1 MAQAKVLNEKEIRKV
16 LLHIASKKHSARNR
30 CMFLMTT
37 NCGMR
42 VGEVAALRICDVLT
56 NDGQIVDEIRLKA
69 EQTKGSVGRTVL
81 LSKKM
86 QEELHN
92 YLSIRF
98 KLDDLLAVT
107 YTDTSRA
114 LFPSQQ
120 NNNRGFSPSTL
131 AQHFHYLYKN
141 AKVDGASSHSG
152 RRGFI
157 TNLANKGVSVRLLM
171 ELVGHS
177 SMSVTQKYID
187 VNPKMLRASVELL

>member
-16 LLHIASKKHSARNR
+16 LLYIAAHKHSARNR
-30 CMFLMTT
+30 VMFLLTT
-37 NCGMR
+37 NCGLR
-42 VGEVAALRICDVLT
+42 VKEVSQLRLSNILT
-56 NDGQIVDEIRLKA
+56 FEGKIKEEFFLSA
-69 EQTKGSVGRTVL
+69 EQTKGSKGRTIY

-177 SMSVTQKYID
+177 SMSVTQKYMET
-187 VNPKMLRASVELL
+187 NPTQLRASIELI

>member
-16 LLHIASKKHSARNR
+16 LLYIAAHKHSARNR
-30 CMFLMTT
+30 AMFLLTT
-37 NCGMR
+37 NCGLR
-42 VGEVAALRICDVLT
+42 VKEVSQLRLSNILT
-56 NDGQIVDEIRLKA
+56 SEGKIREEFFLSA
-69 EQTKGSVGRTVL
+69 EQTKGSKGRTIY

-177 SMSVTQKYID
+177 SMSVTQKYMET
-187 VNPKMLRASVELL
+187 NPTQLRASIELI

>member
-16 LLHIASKKHSARNR
+16 LLHIAAHKHAARNR
-30 CMFLMTT
+30 AMFLLTT
-37 NCGMR
+37 NCGLR
-42 VGEVAALRICDVLT
+42 VKEVASLKISNILT
-56 NDGQIVDEIRLKA
+56 SEGQIREEFFLSA
-69 EQTKGSVGRTVL
+69 EQTKGSRGRTIY

-92 YLSIRF
+92 YLSTRF
-98 KLDDLLAVT
+98 KLTDLLAVT

-114 LFPSQQ
+114 LFPSQR
-120 NNNRGFSPSTL
+120 NNIRGFSPSTL

-152 RRGFI
+152 RRMFI
-157 TNLANKGVSVRLLM
+157 TALSEKGVSVRLLM

>member
-16 LLHIASKKHSARNR
+16 LLYIAAHKHSARNR
-30 CMFLMTT
+30 AMFLLTT
-37 NCGMR
+37 NCGLR
-42 VGEVAALRICDVLT
+42 VKEVAQLRLSNIL
-56 NDGQIVDEIRLKA
+56 NSEGKIREEFFLSA
-69 EQTKGSVGRTVL
+69 EQTKGSKGRTIY

-86 QEELHN
+86 QEELYN
-92 YLSIRF
+92 YLSTRF
-98 KLDDLLAVT
+98 KLTDLLAVT

-131 AQHFHYLYKN
+131 CQHFHYLYKN

-177 SMSVTQKYID
+177 SMSVTQKYMET
-187 VNPKMLRASVELL
+187 NPTQLRASIELL

>member
-1 MAQAKVLNEKEIRKV
+1 MAQAKVLSISDTRKI
-16 LLHIASKKHSARNR
+16 LLYIAAHKHSARNR
-30 CMFLMTT
+30 AMFLITT
-37 NCGMR
+37 NCGLR
-42 VGEVAALRICDVLT
+42 AKEVAALRLCDVLT
-56 NDGQIVDEIRLKA
+56 SEGKIRKEFFLSA
-69 EQTKGSVGRTVL
+69 EKTKGSKGRTIY
-81 LSKKM
+81 LSQKM

-92 YLSIRF
+92 YLSSRF
-98 KLDDLLAVT
+98 KLKDLLAVT
-107 YTDTSRA
+107 YTDTNRA
-114 LFPSQQ
+114 LFATQINSD
-120 NNNRGFSPSTL
+120 RGFSPSTM
-131 AQHFHYLYKN
+131 AQHFHSLYKN

>member
-16 LLHIASKKHSARNR
+16 LLYIAAHKHSARNR
-30 CMFLMTT
+30 AMFLLTT
-37 NCGMR
+37 NCGLR
-42 VGEVAALRICDVLT
+42 VKEVSQLRLSNIL
-56 NDGQIVDEIRLKA
+56 NSEGKIREEFFLSV
-69 EQTKGSVGRTVL
+69 EQTKGSKGRTIY

-131 AQHFHYLYKN
+131 CQHFHYLYKN

-177 SMSVTQKYID
+177 SMSITEKDID
-187 VNPKMLRASVELL
+187 VNPKMLRASVELP

>member
-1 MAQAKVLNEKEIRKV
+1 MAQAKVLSISDTRKI
-16 LLHIASKKHSARNR
+16 LLYIANHKHSARNR
-30 CMFLMTT
+30 AMFLLTT
-37 NCGMR
+37 NCGLR
-42 VGEVAALRICDVLT
+42 VKEVASLKISNILT
-56 NDGQIVDEIRLKA
+56 SEGKIREEFFLSA
-69 EQTKGSVGRTVL
+69 EQTKGSKGRTIY

-98 KLDDLLAVT
+98 KLTDLLAVT

-114 LFPSQQ
+114 LFPSQR
-120 NNNRGFSPSTL
+120 NNIRGFSPSTL
-131 AQHFHYLYKN
+131 AQHFYYLYKN

-157 TNLANKGVSVRLLM
+157 TNLSNKGVSVRLLM

>member
-1 MAQAKVLNEKEIRKV
+1 
-16 LLHIASKKHSARNR
+16 
-30 CMFLMTT
+30 MFLLTT
-37 NCGMR
+37 NCGLR
-42 VGEVAALRICDVLT
+42 VKEVSQLRLSNILT
-56 NDGQIVDEIRLKA
+56 SEGKIREEFFLSA
-69 EQTKGSVGRTVL
+69 EQTKGSKGRTIY

-177 SMSVTQKYID
+177 SMSVTQKYMET
-187 VNPKMLRASVELL
+187 NPTQLRASIELI

>member
-16 LLHIASKKHSARNR
+16 LLYIAAHKHAARNR
-30 CMFLMTT
+30 AMFLLTT
-37 NCGMR
+37 NCGLR
-42 VGEVAALRICDVLT
+42 VKEVASLKLANILT
-56 NDGQIVDEIRLKA
+56 SEGKIREEFFLSA
-69 EQTKGSVGRTVL
+69 EQTKGSKGRTIY

-86 QEELHN
+86 QEELQN

-177 SMSVTQKYID
+177 SMSVTQKYMET
-187 VNPKMLRASVELL
+187 NPTQLRASIELL

>member
-16 LLHIASKKHSARNR
+16 LLYIAAHKHSARNR
-30 CMFLMTT
+30 AMFLLTT
-37 NCGMR
+37 NCGLR
-42 VGEVAALRICDVLT
+42 VKEVASLKLANILT
-56 NDGQIVDEIRLKA
+56 SEGKIREEFFLSA
-69 EQTKGSVGRTVL
+69 EQTKGSKGRTIY

-86 QEELHN
+86 QEELQN

-120 NNNRGFSPSTL
+120 NNIRGFSPATL
-131 AQHFHYLYKN
+131 AQHFHYLYRA

-177 SMSVTQKYID
+177 SMSVTQKYMES
-187 VNPKMLRASVELL
+187 NPTQLRASIELL

>member
-16 LLHIASKKHSARNR
+16 LLYIAAHKHSARNR
-30 CMFLMTT
+30 AMFLLTT
-37 NCGMR
+37 NCGLR
-42 VGEVAALRICDVLT
+42 VKEVSQLRLSNILT
-56 NDGQIVDEIRLKA
+56 SEGKIREEFFLSA
-69 EQTKGSVGRTVL
+69 EQTKGSKGRTIY

-177 SMSVTQKYID
+177 SMSVTQKYMET
-187 VNPKMLRASVELL
+187 NPTQLRASIELL

>member
-1 MAQAKVLNEKEIRKV
+1 
-16 LLHIASKKHSARNR
+16 
-30 CMFLMTT
+30 
-37 NCGMR
+37 
-42 VGEVAALRICDVLT
+42 
-56 NDGQIVDEIRLKA
+56 
-69 EQTKGSVGRTVL
+69 
-81 LSKKM
+81 LS
-86 QEELHN
+86 
-92 YLSIRF
+92 
-98 KLDDLLAVT
+98 DLLAVT
-107 YTDTSRA
+107 YTDTNRA
-114 LFPSQQ
+114 LFASQK
-120 NNNRGFSPSTL
+120 NSNRGFSPSTL

>member
-16 LLHIASKKHSARNR
+16 LLYIANHKHSARNR
-30 CMFLMTT
+30 AMFLLTT
-37 NCGMR
+37 NCGLR
-42 VGEVAALRICDVLT
+42 VKEVASLKISNILT
-56 NDGQIVDEIRLKA
+56 SEGKIREEFFLSA
-69 EQTKGSVGRTVL
+69 DQTKGTKGRTIY

-92 YLSIRF
+92 YLSTRF
-98 KLDDLLAVT
+98 KLTDLLAVT

-114 LFPSQQ
+114 LFPSQR
-120 NNNRGFSPSTL
+120 NNIRGFSPSTL
-131 AQHFHYLYKN
+131 CQHFHYLYRA

-177 SMSVTQKYID
+177 SMSVTQKYMES
-187 VNPKMLRASVELL
+187 NPTQLRASVELL

>member
-1 MAQAKVLNEKEIRKV
+1 MALAKVLNEKEIRKV
-16 LLHIASKKHSARNR
+16 LLYIAAHKHSARNR
-30 CMFLMTT
+30 AMFLLTT
-37 NCGMR
+37 NCGLR
-42 VGEVAALRICDVLT
+42 VKEVSQLRLSNILT
-56 NDGQIVDEIRLKA
+56 SEGKIREEFFLSA
-69 EQTKGSVGRTVL
+69 EQTKGSKGRTIY

-92 YLSIRF
+92 YLSTRF
-98 KLDDLLAVT
+98 KLTDLLAVT

-131 AQHFHYLYKN
+131 CQHFHYLYKN

-177 SMSVTQKYID
+177 SMSVTQKYMET
-187 VNPKMLRASVELL
+187 NPTQLRASIELL